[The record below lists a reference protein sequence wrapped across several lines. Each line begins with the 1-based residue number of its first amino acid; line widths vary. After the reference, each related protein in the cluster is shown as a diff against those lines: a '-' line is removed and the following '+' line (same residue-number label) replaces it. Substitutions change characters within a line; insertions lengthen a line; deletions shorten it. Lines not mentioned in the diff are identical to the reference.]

1 MFFWQTLKYRWIGRS
16 LSRGKMESKE
26 HLRQERYLSIS
37 TCSSVKK
44 KKNPAEE
51 ESDQWFISEM
61 RAKPRFSKD
70 AFSNISYVIASFF
83 DIFTCFHWNLLDLPY
98 WIAIKEL
105 RRLSWTLL
113 IAQCSFD
120 KKSPFF
126 SFKILIICIL
136 LKFSKEID

>member
-1 MFFWQTLKYRWIGRS
+1 MFFRQTLKYRWIGRYPVEKWS
-16 LSRGKMESKE
+16 LRSTFGKNAICQFLLA
-26 HLRQERYLSIS
+26 LRW
-37 TCSSVKK
+37 K

-83 DIFTCFHWNLLDLPY
+83 DIFACFHWNLLDLLY

-126 SFKILIICIL
+126 SFKILIIYIL
-136 LKFSKEID
+136 LKCSKEID